1 HCLSHHLT
9 LFGGFAPPAARQ
21 TAAVFFMIFAPRCFC
36 TSNWKEPKDERKILN
51 KIAIVTNQ
59 ILSAPLEQRVGTA
72 WLYKEKECI
81 IFDTNIV
88 K

>member
-1 HCLSHHLT
+1 MLNQLIQRT
-9 LFGGFAPPAARQ
+9 
-21 TAAVFFMIFAPRCFC
+21 
-36 TSNWKEPKDERKILN
+36 LN